1 MESFLSRLESF
12 VDPFDLD
19 LLQPHLR
26 ARVQRHAQRTAA
38 LYGLLTD
45 NNNINNAARGT
56 GGVGGIIG
64 GGTGVEK
71 ASTLLLCGG
80 SSTLGSRFPTIP
92 LSMPGGGA
100 GGGKDGTALRRL
112 PGVGGDAANASAASA
127 ARRKEEEAKGGA
139 GAASPMHKAATWS
152 AGLSKLT
159 SAREGSNSPSDF
171 FKSGAALYVSWF
183 GGGGGGG
190 GSGGNSE

>member
-12 VDPFDLD
+12 IDPFDLD

-38 LYGLLTD
+38 LYGLLTE
-45 NNNINNAARGT
+45 NNNNNASRGT

-92 LSMPGGGA
+92 LSIPGGGA

-112 PGVGGDAANASAASA
+112 PGVGSDAANASAA
-127 ARRKEEEAKGGA
+127 RRKE
-139 GAASPMHKAATWS
+139 
-152 AGLSKLT
+152 
-159 SAREGSNSPSDF
+159 
-171 FKSGAALYVSWF
+171 
-183 GGGGGGG
+183 
-190 GSGGNSE
+190 